1 MKRLGLLVLPAAF
14 TVLAVLSLGS
24 SSGAQNAPRCN
35 GKVATIVGTAG
46 DDVLQGTKGRD
57 IIVGLAGDDTIR
69 GAGGNDLI
77 CGGNGDDII
86 NGGAGNDNIFG
97 GSGNDLMAGAA
108 GRDRMVGFKGR
119 DTANGGPGIDRCS
132 AEKRNRCKRILLGPT
147 PTTVTPPI
155 ENPVSPGAF
164 CSPTGSTGKTSTGTA
179 MVCSSTNS
187 EGVPYAEG
195 RSRWRSA

>member
-1 MKRLGLLVLPAAF
+1 MKRLGLLVLSAVF
-14 TVLAVLSLGS
+14 TVLAVVSLGS
-24 SSGAQNAPRCN
+24 SSDAQSAPRCN
-35 GKVATIVGTAG
+35 GRIATIVGTSG

-97 GSGNDLMAGAA
+97 GSGDDVMAGAA

-119 DTANGGPGIDRCS
+119 DTANGGPGADQCS
-132 AEKRNRCKRILLGPT
+132 AEIRNRCRRILLNSPT
-147 PTTVTPPI
+147 PPTQS
-155 ENPVSPGAF
+155 PVSPGAF
-164 CSPTGSTGKTSTGTA
+164 CSPTGSTGKTSTGTD
-179 MVCSSTNS
+179 MVCSRTNS
-187 EGVPYAEG
+187 DGVPYAEG